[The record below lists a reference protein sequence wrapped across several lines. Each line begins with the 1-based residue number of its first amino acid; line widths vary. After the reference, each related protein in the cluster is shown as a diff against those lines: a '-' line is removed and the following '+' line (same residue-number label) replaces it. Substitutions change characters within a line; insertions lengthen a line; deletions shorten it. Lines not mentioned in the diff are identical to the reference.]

1 MMIKQTLLSIFI
13 ILFYY
18 IYYLIHMLKHMFLW
32 LTSVT
37 IIYLYYLT
45 INNSIIYL
53 WHLYILSLSTI
64 YYLTSI
70 CFLPLV
76 PHSNIR
82 IPHPY
87 RMTPARWMP
96 LVVQCFTVRVMTD
109 GLTSPSTSSS
119 VPTEGLVWTCILI
132 ANRFTKL

>member
-1 MMIKQTLLSIFI
+1 MMINTNSII
-13 ILFYY
+13 Y
-18 IYYLIHMLKHMFLW
+18 IYYLILLSILSNTYVKTYVSV

-53 WHLYILSLSTI
+53 WHLYILSLTTI

-76 PHSNIR
+76 PRSNIR
-82 IPHPY
+82 IPHPC

-96 LVVQCFTVRVMTD
+96 LVVQCFTVRVTTG

-119 VPTEGLVWTCILI
+119 VPTEGLV
-132 ANRFTKL
+132 